1 MPRGRPGFTLQMM
14 MSDAIRDARASDHAA
29 YIALVRELGVD
40 DPMLSAGRFAAE
52 LAPRILIY
60 ERDGAVVGYVAYDR
74 LAATGYV
81 RNLVVAPESRGAG
94 IGAALMTAA
103 AGVLRARGATG
114 EWHLNVKADNT
125 TAIRLYERL
134 GLRVQHRSTALI
146 LPWANVDRLPAD
158 AAAVT
163 VLPAAEA
170 EYDDLERA
178 LGLLAGQ
185 LLMRARGGRVVVQ
198 LRDAELAPV
207 GVACFDPAFPGA
219 FPFCTARPGLAG
231 QLLRGLA
238 PHARPGDRA
247 LQLVIEDDEALCDA
261 VIAAGAEVRLRLL
274 HYTGPL
280 PGGAA

>member
-1 MPRGRPGFTLQMM
+1 MRRGRAGFTMQM
-14 MSDAIRDARASDHAA
+14 MSDAIRDARASDYAA
-29 YIALVRELGVD
+29 YTALVRELGVD
-40 DPMLSAGRFAAE
+40 DPTPSAERFAAE
-52 LAPRILIY
+52 LAHRILIY
-60 ERDGAVVGYVAYDR
+60 ERDGAAVGYVAYDR
-74 LAATGYV
+74 LAATGYI
-81 RNLVVAPESRGAG
+81 RNLVVAPEARGAG

-103 AGVLRARGATG
+103 AGVLRARGAAG
-114 EWHLNVKADNT
+114 DWHLNVKADNT

-134 GLRVQHRSTALI
+134 GLRAHHRSTALI

-163 VLPAAEA
+163 VLPVAEA

-185 LLMRARGGRVVVQ
+185 LPMIRARGGRVMVQ

-219 FPFCTARPGLAG
+219 FPFRTVRPGLAAP
-231 QLLRGLA
+231 LLRGLA

-280 PGGAA
+280 PGGVA